1 MNPMW
6 VYRGKILSMGEIR
19 GVQVLVGQIF
29 CVVVIYYHSRLIY
42 NYKNIIKKVSPSLF
56 KEEREE
62 K

>member
-19 GVQVLVGQIF
+19 GVQVLVGKFF
-29 CVVVIYYHSRLIY
+29 CVVVIYYHLSPIY
-42 NYKNIIKKVSPSLF
+42 NYKNNVKKVSPSLF